1 MNRDGKGYLRYT
13 IGYSFSFIY
22 AERKYFS
29 FTCNIHKTTV
39 VFQTVNNLRQVETQY
54 QNIHQDLVERCRK
67 GDTKAQFELYKIY
80 YKPMYNICLRM
91 VGAQVEAEDV
101 MQEAFL
107 NAFTKIDTYLGVV
120 SFGAWLKK
128 IVINRSLDHL
138 KKRKVKF
145 EELNEKIP
153 DEEPVS
159 IEISEIQMEKLKNA
173 IQQLPDGYR
182 VVLSLYLLEGYDH
195 EEIAQILGITN
206 VSSRSQYMRAKLKL
220 REMLHR
226 EELFEYN

>member
-1 MNRDGKGYLRYT
+1 
-13 IGYSFSFIY
+13 
-22 AERKYFS
+22 
-29 FTCNIHKTTV
+29 
-39 VFQTVNNLRQVETQY
+39 
-54 QNIHQDLVERCRK
+54 
-67 GDTKAQFELYKIY
+67 
-80 YKPMYNICLRM
+80 M
-91 VGAQVEAEDV
+91 VGNAVEAEDV

-107 NAFTKIDTYLGVV
+107 KALTKIDTYEGVV

-153 DEEPVS
+153 DEEPVVL
-159 IEISEIQMEKLKNA
+159 EISEIHLEKLKKA
-173 IQQLPDGYR
+173 IQRLPDGYR

-195 EEIAQILGITN
+195 EEIAQILGISN
-206 VSSRSQYMRAKLKL
+206 VSSRSQYMRAKMKL
-220 REMLHR
+220 RERLQK

>member
-1 MNRDGKGYLRYT
+1 
-13 IGYSFSFIY
+13 
-22 AERKYFS
+22 
-29 FTCNIHKTTV
+29 
-39 VFQTVNNLRQVETQY
+39 
-54 QNIHQDLVERCRK
+54 
-67 GDTKAQFELYKIY
+67 
-80 YKPMYNICLRM
+80 MYNICLRM
-91 VGAQVEAEDV
+91 VGSQVEAEDV

-107 NAFTKIDTYLGVV
+107 NAFTKIDTYQGVV

-226 EELFEYN
+226 EELFEYH